1 MPGCK
6 RAILKN
12 VKIKEKGLCRG
23 GNHDKIS
30 ADAVEKGNIE
40 VLLSPVRSWEE
51 KALENKNDTLIELK
65 HVKKV
70 FEDGMTVIEDLSLE
84 IKKGE
89 FVTLLGPSGC
99 GKTTIL
105 RMIGGFEKPTEGELL
120 LNGKDISNLPP
131 NERPINT
138 VFQKYALFPH
148 LNVYDNIAFGL
159 KIKGVDKKTQDEKVK
174 KVLEMV
180 DLEGFE
186 KRSIS
191 TLSGGQQQRIAI
203 ARAIVNEPEVL
214 LLDESLS
221 ALDYKMRKEMQLELK
236 EMHRKLGI
244 TFIFVTH
251 DQEEALT
258 MSDKVVVMSDGDV
271 QQIGTP
277 EDIYNE
283 PKNLFVADFIGASN
297 IFKGKMVG
305 KKQVEFC
312 GAVFECLDDYAV
324 DTMIDAVV
332 RPEDVVILEAG
343 KGRIQGEVI
352 ACDFKGIFYVTS
364 VKTEKAE
371 IEIHNLKS
379 FQIGD
384 KVGLDLEPD
393 GIHIIPYDTSINHYE
408 GEIISYEAESGFEV
422 QFEDFTLTVPTKK
435 IFADCTEKDGT
446 LLDANGQEPAW
457 QNVKVTM
464 SFLPED
470 ATLSDDA
477 EAGFV
482 AGDIFN
488 FIFMDDYYRYRV
500 RSESEEDY
508 IVNDAYLWNH
518 GDHVSVTVPVEKMK
532 FERTKA

>member
-1 MPGCK
+1 M
-6 RAILKN
+6 
-12 VKIKEKGLCRG
+12 EK
-23 GNHDKIS
+23 KQ
-30 ADAVEKGNIE
+30 
-40 VLLSPVRSWEE
+40 
-51 KALENKNDTLIELK
+51 DTLIELK
-65 HVKKV
+65 HVKKT
-70 FEDGMTVIEDLSLE
+70 FKDGVTLIEDLNLE

-105 RMIGGFEKPTEGELL
+105 RMIGGFDKPTSGELL
-120 LNGKDISNLPP
+120 LDGKDITNLPP

-148 LNVYDNIAFGL
+148 LNVYDNITFGL
-159 KIKGVDKKTQDEKVK
+159 KIKGVDQKTQDEKVK

-221 ALDYKMRKEMQLELK
+221 ALDAKMRKEMQIELK
-236 EMHRKLGI
+236 EMHKKLGI

-258 MSDKVVVMSDGDV
+258 MSDKVVVMSDGEI

-283 PKNLFVADFIGASN
+283 PKNLFVADFIGESN

-305 KKQVEFC
+305 KKLVEFG
-312 GAVFECLDDYAV
+312 GAVFECVDDYAA

-332 RPEDVVILEAG
+332 RPEDVEITEPG
-343 KGRIQGEVI
+343 KGKIQGEVI
-352 ACDFKGIFYVTS
+352 ACDFKGIFYVTAI
-364 VKTEKAE
+364 KTDRAE
-371 IEIHNLKS
+371 IEVHNLKS
-379 FQIGD
+379 FDIGD
-384 KVGLDLEPD
+384 KVGIDLAPD
-393 GIHIIPYDTSINHYE
+393 SIHIIPYDASINHFE
-408 GEIISYEAESGFEV
+408 GVLEAYQAGKGFTV
-422 QFEDFTLTVPTKK
+422 RFEDFALEGVAANR
-435 IFADCTEKDGT
+435 IFDGATEKDGE
-446 LLDANGQEPAW
+446 DAPTDVKGEKIAW
-457 QNVKVTM
+457 EGRKVIA

-470 ATLSDDA
+470 GDLSDDA

-482 AGDIFN
+482 EGEIFN

-500 RSESEEDY
+500 RSKSEEDY
-508 IVNDAYLWNH
+508 IVNDADLWNH
-518 GDHVSVTVPVEKMK
+518 GDHVSVSVPLEKFQ
-532 FERTKA
+532 FELAK

>member
-1 MPGCK
+1 MSDTK
-6 RAILKN
+6 
-12 VKIKEKGLCRG
+12 
-23 GNHDKIS
+23 
-30 ADAVEKGNIE
+30 
-40 VLLSPVRSWEE
+40 
-51 KALENKNDTLIELK
+51 DTLIELK
-65 HVKKV
+65 NIKKT
-70 FEDGMTVIEDLSLE
+70 FEDGVTVIEDLSLE

-105 RMIGGFEKPTEGELL
+105 RMIGGFEKPTEGTILL
-120 LNGKDISNLPP
+120 DGKDISNLAP

-148 LNVYDNIAFGL
+148 LNVYDNITFGL
-159 KIKGVDKKTQDEKVK
+159 KIKKMDKKVQDEKVK

-180 DLEGFE
+180 DLESFE

-236 EMHRKLGI
+236 EMHKKLGI

-258 MSDKVVVMSDGDV
+258 MSDKVVVMSDGQI
-271 QQIGTP
+271 QQVGTP

-283 PKNLFVADFIGASN
+283 PSNLFVADFIGESN

-312 GAVFECLDDYAV
+312 GTVFDCVDDYAE
-324 DTMIDAVV
+324 DTIIDAVI
-332 RPEDVVILEAG
+332 RPEDVMITEVG
-343 KGRIQGEVI
+343 KGQMTGEVLI
-352 ACDFKGIFYVTS
+352 CDFKGIFYVTT
-364 VKTEKAE
+364 VKTGKAE
-371 IEIHNLKS
+371 MEIHSLKAYKE
-379 FQIGD
+379 GE
-384 KVGLDLEPD
+384 KVGLIIPPD
-393 GIHIIPYDTSINHYE
+393 NIHIIPYDTSINHYE
-408 GEIISYEAESGFEV
+408 GIVEDYNAEKGLVVAFD
-422 QFEDFTLTVPTKK
+422 DFSLTVPANRVFQT
-435 IFADCTEKDGT
+435 AVEKEGMLVDHSGKEISWKG
-446 LLDANGQEPAW
+446 AA
-457 QNVKVTM
+457 VVA

-470 ATLSDDA
+470 GTLSDEPDS
-477 EAGFV
+477 GFV
-482 AGDIFN
+482 SGHIFN
-488 FIFMDDYYRYRV
+488 FIYIDDHYRYRV

-508 IVNDAYLWNH
+508 IVHSEYLWNQE
-518 GDHVSVTVPVEKMK
+518 DYVSVQVPTDK
-532 FERTKA
+532 FVFELK

>member
-1 MPGCK
+1 M
-6 RAILKN
+6 
-12 VKIKEKGLCRG
+12 
-23 GNHDKIS
+23 
-30 ADAVEKGNIE
+30 
-40 VLLSPVRSWEE
+40 
-51 KALENKNDTLIELK
+51 ENKKDTLIELK

-70 FEDGMTVIEDLSLE
+70 FEDGVTVIEDFSLE

-105 RMIGGFEKPTEGELL
+105 RMIGGFEKPTAGELL
-120 LNGKDISNLPP
+120 LNGKDISKLPP

-159 KIKGVDKKTQDEKVK
+159 KIKGLDKKSRDEKVK

-221 ALDYKMRKEMQLELK
+221 ALDAKMRKEMQIELK
-236 EMHRKLGI
+236 EMHKKLGI

-258 MSDKVVVMSDGDV
+258 MSDKVVVMSDGDI
-271 QQIGTP
+271 QQVGTP

-283 PKNLFVADFIGASN
+283 PKNLFVADFIGESN
-297 IFKGKMVG
+297 IFNGKMVG
-305 KKQVEFC
+305 NKQVEFG
-312 GAVFECLDDYAV
+312 GAVFPCVDDYAV
-324 DTMIDAVV
+324 DTVIDAVV
-332 RPEDVVILEAG
+332 RPEDVETTEPG
-343 KGRIQGEVI
+343 KGKLLGEVI
-352 ACDFKGIFYVTS
+352 ACDFKGIFYVTA
-364 VKTEKAE
+364 VKTDRAE

-379 FQIGD
+379 FRIGD
-384 KVGLDLEPD
+384 KVGLDVAPD
-393 GIHIIPYDTSINHYE
+393 NIHIIPYDTSLNHYE
-408 GEIISYEAESGFEV
+408 GVLESFVPGKGFV
-422 QFEDFTLTVPTKK
+422 LRFEDFTLEDVPVGSIFEGAVEREEGSGLFEPSGKEISWEGKK
-435 IFADCTEKDGT
+435 VVA
-446 LLDANGQEPAW
+446 
-457 QNVKVTM
+457 
-464 SFLPED
+464 SFRPED
-470 ATLSDDA
+470 AVLSDDS

-482 AGDIFN
+482 SGEIFN
-488 FIFMDDYYRYRV
+488 FIFMDDVYRYRV
-500 RSESEEDY
+500 RSATEEDY
-508 IVNDAYLWNH
+508 IVSDAYLWNS
-518 GDHVSVTVPVEKMK
+518 GDQVSVIVPMEKFA
-532 FERTKA
+532 FELKEG

>member
-1 MPGCK
+1 M
-6 RAILKN
+6 
-12 VKIKEKGLCRG
+12 
-23 GNHDKIS
+23 
-30 ADAVEKGNIE
+30 
-40 VLLSPVRSWEE
+40 EE
-51 KALENKNDTLIELK
+51 KKDTLIELK
-65 HVKKV
+65 HIKKV
-70 FEDGMTVIEDLSLE
+70 FEDGVTLIEDLSLE

-105 RMIGGFEKPTEGELL
+105 RMIGGFEKPTSGELL
-120 LNGKDISNLPP
+120 LNGKDISALPP

-159 KIKGVDKKTQDEKVK
+159 KLKGMDKKTQDEKVK

-221 ALDYKMRKEMQLELK
+221 ALDYKMRKEMQIELK

-258 MSDKVVVMSDGDV
+258 MSDKVVVMSDGDI
-271 QQIGTP
+271 QQVGTP

-283 PKNLFVADFIGASN
+283 PANLFVADFIGASN

-305 KKQVEFC
+305 EKQVEFG
-312 GAVFECLDDYAV
+312 GAVFTCVDDYAV
-324 DTMIDAVV
+324 DTVIDAVV
-332 RPEDVVILEAG
+332 RPEDVEIVKLGSGQEKEEVSDG
-343 KGRIQGEVI
+343 EGRMTGGWQLDGEVL
-352 ACDFKGIFYVTS
+352 ACDFKGIFYVTA
-364 VKTEKAE
+364 VKTDRAE
-371 IEIHNLKS
+371 IEVHNLKS
-379 FQIGD
+379 FKAGD
-384 KVGLDLEPD
+384 RVGLAIAPD
-393 GIHIIPYDTSINHYE
+393 SIHIIPYDTSINHYE
-408 GEIISYEAESGFEV
+408 GVLESYHAGLGFLIR
-422 QFEDFTLTVPTKK
+422 FEDFVLDHVAPQR
-435 IFADCTEKDGT
+435 IFAGAVEKPEDTIGRDE
-446 LLDANGQEPAW
+446 LFDANGQMIEW
-457 QNVKVTM
+457 EGRKVIA
-464 SFLPED
+464 SYKPED
-470 ATLSDDA
+470 AVLSDDA
-477 EAGFV
+477 KAGFV
-482 AGDIFN
+482 AGEIFN
-488 FIFMDDYYRYRV
+488 FIFMDDHYRYRV

-508 IVNDAYLWNH
+508 IVNDVYLWNR
-518 GDHVSVTVPVEKMK
+518 GDHVSVNVPLEKFV
-532 FERTKA
+532 FEAADVQ